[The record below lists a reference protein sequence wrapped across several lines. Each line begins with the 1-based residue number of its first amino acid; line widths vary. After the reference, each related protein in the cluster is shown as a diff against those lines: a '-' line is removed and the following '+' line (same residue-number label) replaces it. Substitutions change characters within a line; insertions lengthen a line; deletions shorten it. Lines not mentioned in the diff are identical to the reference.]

1 MFIEFTIKDGT
12 RILLNTAHIVS
23 VELPTPLAGLQGGVQ
38 QMRIH
43 CLEGRVYSVDP
54 KIVTFESLREQ
65 IEPKELTSNVRPD
78 QDSPVG

>member
-12 RILLNTAHIVS
+12 QIMLNTAHIVS
-23 VELPTPLAGLQGGVQ
+23 IERPTPLAGIQGGVQ

-54 KIVTFESLREQ
+54 KIVSFENLRAQ
-65 IEPKELTSNVRPD
+65 IEPKELTDNVRSD
-78 QDSPVG
+78 QSSPIR